1 MCYVGNASKLFKNWK
16 KKTPVDVFSS
26 NLTSVLIVQNLHPNK
41 TSINVS
47 SIENEQTNK
56 EINTSHRQDI
66 LSTLGL

>member
-1 MCYVGNASKLFKNWK
+1 MLPNFSKTGK